1 MKRQQKPQ
9 LVSFGTMIY
18 LFLLVG
24 FLVGF
29 SGCATPL
36 KTAEIQSKIEPGS
49 SRADTLVTLG
59 TPDSRQTLAENREV
73 FFYFDTG
80 VYFVEDKLVHVYNV
94 KAEETSGLL
103 ELEKQMQE
111 KWSAIP
117 DTRNQ
122 LVYTAVKGPVNAYRA
137 FYYLNDEVG
146 FREAIRHR
154 IEPEGYSS
162 DLNAFCLAVR
172 GGFMD
177 AIPEL
182 LEIKVRMDMLIR
194 DHRAG
199 RDLLRVE
206 ECVQFQEDK
215 AKVEKIKQLMQAQ
228 AEKIK
233 QQKAAAAA
241 NPEAAKEAEAES
253 KSVVDWDAIKDWLKP
268 QVPQNTD
275 QKK

>member
-1 MKRQQKPQ
+1 MKRQQRISVRT
-9 LVSFGTMIY
+9 LIC
-18 LFLLVG
+18 LFLVAG
-24 FLVGF
+24 FL
-29 SGCATPL
+29 GCATPL
-36 KTAEIQSKIEPGS
+36 KTSEIQSKIEPGS

-59 TPDSRQTLAENREV
+59 IPDSRQTLAEGREV

-80 VYFVEDKLVHVYNV
+80 VYFVADKLVHVYNV
-94 KAEETSGLL
+94 KTQNTSDLL

-111 KWSAIP
+111 KWNEIP
-117 DTRNQ
+117 DVRNK
-122 LVYTAVKGPVNAYRA
+122 LVFTAVKGPVNAYRA
-137 FYYLNDEVG
+137 FYYLNDEVN

-154 IEPEGYSS
+154 VEPEGYSS

-172 GGFMD
+172 GGFME

-182 LEIKVRMDMLIR
+182 LEIKVRTDMLIR

-215 AKVEKIKQLMQAQ
+215 AKAEKIKQMMQAQ
-228 AEKIK
+228 VEKIK
-233 QQKAAAAA
+233 QQKAAATA
-241 NPEAAKEAEAES
+241 NPNAAQEPEAES

-268 QVPQNTD
+268 QVPQQAPQAPQNND
-275 QKK
+275 QSK